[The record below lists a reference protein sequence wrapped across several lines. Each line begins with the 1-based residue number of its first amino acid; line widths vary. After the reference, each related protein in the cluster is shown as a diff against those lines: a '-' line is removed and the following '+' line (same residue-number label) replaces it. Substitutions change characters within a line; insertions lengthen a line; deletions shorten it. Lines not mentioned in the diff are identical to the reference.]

1 MSKTPEGEHS
11 VMAAIIE
18 QFHIP
23 RELTV
28 EFLGT
33 FARFEYALKR
43 AGYVEG
49 DDKSVAADWD
59 RFGRDVA
66 AISPEALACMVAS
79 CPYLQDHPPKKQ
91 VLRDGGL
98 VWKTRGASGGT
109 VIQEILLSVRTVRN
123 NVFHGG
129 KFPEGPVA
137 EPLRDERLI
146 RDCLAV
152 LNSLLD
158 SPRLPGG
165 IADYFRPEG

>member
-1 MSKTPEGEHS
+1 MSKTREEHS
-11 VMAAIIE
+11 VRAAIIE
-18 QFHIP
+18 HFHIP
-23 RELTV
+23 QELTV

-49 DDKSVAADWD
+49 NNKFVGADWD
-59 RFGRDVA
+59 RFGREVA
-66 AISPEALACMVAS
+66 AISPEALGPIVAS

-91 VLRDGGL
+91 VLQDGRL
-98 VWKTRGASGGT
+98 VWKAREASGGT
-109 VIQEILLSVRTVRN
+109 AIQEILLSVRTVRN

-152 LNSLLD
+152 LNSLLH
-158 SPRLPGG
+158 SPRLPAG
-165 IADYFRPEG
+165 IADYFGPEG